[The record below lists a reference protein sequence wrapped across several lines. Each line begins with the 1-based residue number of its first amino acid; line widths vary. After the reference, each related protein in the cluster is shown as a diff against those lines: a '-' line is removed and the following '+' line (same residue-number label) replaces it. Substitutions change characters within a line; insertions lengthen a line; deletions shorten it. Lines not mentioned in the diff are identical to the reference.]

1 MKGKL
6 LGVALTLVVV
16 GAGTYGLN
24 RWERV
29 ENQRQAAVCKAN
41 QEHLKDLETQVR
53 AMTAGLSVEA
63 YAEAEKAEAGKLVR
77 ALDTA
82 RNEAEVN
89 AVIDEHS
96 AAIEKQIVAEDA
108 EVKSRGEQP
117 FLGQELK
124 KQRITTDIK
133 QELIRAEK
141 AVAEACDE

>member
-1 MKGKL
+1 MKGKW
-6 LGVALTLVVV
+6 LGVALALIVV

-29 ENQRQAAVCKAN
+29 ESQRQAAVCKAN
-41 QEHLKDLETQVR
+41 QEHLKNLETQVR

-63 YAEAEKAEAGKLVR
+63 YAEAEKAEAGKLVE

-96 AAIEKQIVAEDA
+96 AAIEAQIDAEDA
-108 EVKSRGEQP
+108 EVKSRGNQP

-133 QELIRAEK
+133 QELKRAEK
-141 AVAEACDE
+141 AVADACI

>member
-1 MKGKL
+1 VKGKL

>member
-1 MKGKL
+1 M
-6 LGVALTLVVV
+6 LGVALTLIVV
-16 GAGTYGLN
+16 GAASYGLN

-41 QEHLKDLETQVR
+41 QEHLKNLETQVR

-141 AVAEACDE
+141 AVADACDE